1 MPSLQANKRDEKMT
15 TNDLIL
21 LLPQL
26 ILIAGGMALML
37 LEPFTP
43 PERKGRMAS
52 IAILVLAVSAYT
64 LKFQWNHDSR
74 TILHGMIVIDNFS
87 VFFQWLFLI
96 IAAFSAFLSRRFNER
111 ESIERGEYYALLL
124 FACSGMSLMASSGD
138 LILTFLGI
146 EILSIATYILAGF
159 KRTDTRSNESSM
171 KYFLLGS
178 FATAILLYGVAL
190 IYGGTGTT
198 DYISIRELALLEGG
212 VQTTTVIGMGLLLVG
227 FGFKVALV
235 PFHSWVPDVYEGAPT
250 PVTAFMAVGPKAAGF
265 AALMRILVQVF
276 PNLSQDWSSIL
287 WILAI
292 LTMTLG
298 NVVAVLQTNIKRMLA
313 YSAIAHAGYILVGIV
328 PNSEM
333 GFSAV
338 LFYLVIYTVMNLVAF
353 SIILSFSRKGDMHVY
368 LDDYAGL
375 GHKAPFAAAAL
386 SLALISL
393 AGIPLTGGFI
403 GKFYLFSAAIQ
414 KGYIGLAIV
423 GVLNSVV
430 SVYYYFRVMI
440 YMYMRESVG
449 ETAELEPL
457 GWPIQIVV
465 CVLAIIILL
474 LGIHPDKIL
483 TLAGYS
489 SLALK

>member
-1 MPSLQANKRDEKMT
+1 MIKD
-15 TNDLIL
+15 D
-21 LLPQL
+21 
-26 ILIAGGMALML
+26 LML
-37 LEPFTP
+37 LMPQMILIVAGMVLMLVEPFAAP
-43 PERKGRMAS
+43 GRQRRMGQ
-52 IAILVLAVSAYT
+52 IAVFAAALAAYSLKFQSSLHSGTTTIFHGMLILDNFSLFFQYLFLFIAAVSAFMSI
-64 LKFQWNHDSR
+64 K
-74 TILHGMIVIDNFS
+74 
-87 VFFQWLFLI
+87 
-96 IAAFSAFLSRRFNER
+96 FNER
-111 ESIERGEYYALLL
+111 ESLERGEYYALLL
-124 FACSGMSLMASSGD
+124 FACSGMSLMAASGD

-159 KRTDTRSNESSM
+159 KRTDVRSNESSL

-178 FATAILLYGVAL
+178 FATAILLYGIAL

-198 DYISIRELALLEGG
+198 NYLSIRALASLEGG

-265 AALMRILVQVF
+265 AALIRILIQVF
-276 PNLSQDWSSIL
+276 PNLAQDWSSIL
-287 WILAI
+287 WVLAI

-298 NVVAVLQTNIKRMLA
+298 NVVGVLQTNVKRMLA

-333 GFSAV
+333 GFSAA
-338 LFYLVIYTVMNLVAF
+338 LFYLVVYTVMNLLAF

-386 SLALISL
+386 SFALVSL

-403 GKFYLFSAAIQ
+403 GKFYLFSAAVQ
-414 KGYIGLAIV
+414 KGYIGLAVI

-430 SVYYYFRVMI
+430 SVFYYFRVMI
-440 YMYMRESVG
+440 YMYMREPAEEATEPEPIGWSVQ
-449 ETAELEPL
+449 T
-457 GWPIQIVV
+457 IVGILV
-465 CVLAIIILL
+465 AIILF
-474 LGIHPDKIL
+474 LGIYPEKIL
-483 TLAGYS
+483 TLAGHS

>member
-1 MPSLQANKRDEKMT
+1 MKD
-15 TNDLIL
+15 DLIL
-21 LLPQL
+21 LIPQL
-26 ILIAGGMALML
+26 IVIAGGMALML
-37 LEPFTP
+37 LEPFTS
-43 PERKGRMAS
+43 PERKGRMGR
-52 IAILVLAVSAYT
+52 IAVLAVAIAAYA
-64 LKFQWNHDSR
+64 LQFQVNHQPR
-74 TILHGMIVIDNFS
+74 TILHGMLVIDNFS
-87 VFFQWLFLI
+87 LFFQYLFLI
-96 IAAFSAFLSRRFNER
+96 IAGVSSFLSIKFNER
-111 ESIERGEYYALLL
+111 EAIERGEYYALLL
-124 FACSGMSLMASSGD
+124 FACTGMSLMASSVD
-138 LILTFLGI
+138 LILTFLGL

-159 KRTDTRSNESSM
+159 KKTDPRSNESSL

-178 FATAILLYGVAL
+178 FATAILLYGIAL
-190 IYGGTGTT
+190 IYGGTGSTNYLEIQQVASLTGGLQSTT
-198 DYISIRELALLEGG
+198 L
-212 VQTTTVIGMGLLLVG
+212 IGMGLLLVG

-265 AALMRILVQVF
+265 AALMRILVQIF
-276 PNLSQDWSSIL
+276 PQMAQDWVPIL

-298 NVVAVLQTNIKRMLA
+298 NVVAVLQTNVKRMLA

-328 PNSEM
+328 PNSKV

-338 LFYLVIYTVMNLVAF
+338 LFYLVVYTAMNLVAF
-353 SIILSFSRKGDMHVY
+353 GIILSFSKKGDERVY

-375 GHKAPFAAAAL
+375 GRQAPFAAAAL

-403 GKFYLFSAAIQ
+403 GKFYLFGAAIQ
-414 KGYIGLAIV
+414 KGFIGLAIV

-430 SVYYYFRVMI
+430 SVFYYFRVMI
-440 YMYMRESVG
+440 YMYIKEPSEAVER
-449 ETAELEPL
+449 EPL
-457 GWPIQIVV
+457 SWSVQAVV
-465 CVLAIIILL
+465 GILAVLILF

-483 TLAGYS
+483 ALARVS